1 MLNNPMGPK
10 PKRNSRNLIIQAGL
24 ILIGLITGY
33 FYYTGYIK
41 GELVPIAVTDIKAS
55 DNLSKFKDIKS
66 LDFNLFAEQG
76 FRVLKI
82 IGEAPVL
89 SGATGRADIFAPF

>member
-1 MLNNPMGPK
+1 MLNNPVGPK
-10 PKRNSRNLIIQAGL
+10 PKRDNKNLIIQAGV
-24 ILIGLITGY
+24 ILIGLIAGY
-33 FYYTGYIK
+33 YYYTGYIK
-41 GELVPIAVTDIKAS
+41 GELEPIVVTDIKAN

-89 SGATGRADIFAPF
+89 PGATGRGDIFAPF